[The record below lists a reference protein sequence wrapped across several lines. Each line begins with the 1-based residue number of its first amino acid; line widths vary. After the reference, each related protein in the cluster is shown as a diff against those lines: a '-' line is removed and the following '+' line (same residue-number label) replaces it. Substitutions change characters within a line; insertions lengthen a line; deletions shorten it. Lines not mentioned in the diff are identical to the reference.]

1 MQEYNQLE
9 NWKNPT
15 YAIKDPLKQRW
26 AEIVQTMSTHINGVC
41 PMHIYINRRPL
52 ESNNPY
58 ALKYRV
64 NNFQPLTKDAFDR
77 AISGIIEV
85 CSSADIQVKAPEEIL
100 NGTWNVNGKDIFY
113 FSQSDLV
120 RIRETDPNAVI
131 VVLPLIN
138 ETSTST
144 VEIIGVD
151 IRLVLSSEIEHIS
164 EYEIKFLGGYTE
176 VDEKKLPYYYYIEE
190 GQYSVIYPN
199 GKGGHD
205 TYPIVQL
212 ADRKPYIEIS
222 NNVVYEGKYRLK
234 MPYLFGAA
242 AWGDKFYGQESD
254 FTVQATRY
262 TYLKEIRAKEKC
274 DQIGCIT
281 DPLTGIHIQA
291 DNKKPCVKCG
301 GSGYVKDDS
310 PLGTIYVDY
319 SKLNGEERAF
329 PQVVSWA
336 EPPQNALTTSKEITD
351 DYFNKMCEALGLI
364 KQNNTNQSA
373 VSKEFDYKE
382 KLSVIYKIF
391 QDNVNVCQEV
401 YRFIEYILFN
411 QEEQTSQVYLVGE
424 LGKSDVT
431 DLLAKL
437 SQAKTNQSPPS
448 LISGLIDQIYQ
459 KLLPPDYS
467 DLIIKTAK
475 QYDKLYIYGS
485 NELTTAK
492 AQFGNSI
499 TEKTVI
505 IHNTVIDVLSEYL
518 GNPENEAREQADLIA
533 YLDAYYAKYNPIVP
547 TATTIGLL

>member
-1 MQEYNQLE
+1 MQDFNQLDS
-9 NWKNPT
+9 WKNPT
-15 YAIKDPLKQRW
+15 VSIKDPLKQRW

-77 AISGIIEV
+77 AISGIVDV
-85 CSSADIQVKAPEEIL
+85 CSNADIQVKAPEEIIS
-100 NGTWNVNGKDIFY
+100 GTWLIKGKDIYY
-113 FSQSDLV
+113 FCQSDLV

-131 VVLPLIN
+131 VVLPVIN
-138 ETSTST
+138 ETSQSS

-151 IRLVLSSEIEHIS
+151 IRLVLSDEIVHMND
-164 EYEIKFLGGYTE
+164 YEIKFIGGTIE
-176 VDEKKLPYYYYIEE
+176 VKGKHIPYYYYIED

-199 GKGGHD
+199 EKGEYE
-205 TYPIVQL
+205 TYAIVQL
-212 ADRKPYIEIS
+212 PERKPYIDIS
-222 NNVVYEGKYRLK
+222 SNWVYEGRYKLK

-281 DPLTGIHIQA
+281 DPLSGLHIQA
-291 DNKKPCVKCG
+291 DNKKPCVKCN

-319 SKLNGEERAF
+319 SKLNSEERAF
-329 PQVVSWA
+329 PQVISWA

-391 QDNVNVCQEV
+391 QDNTNVCQEI
-401 YRFIEYILFN
+401 YRSIEYILLN
-411 QEEQTSQVYLVGE
+411 QEQQPSQVYLVGE

-431 DLLAKL
+431 DLLVKL
-437 SQAKTNQSPPS
+437 SESKTNQSPPS
-448 LISGLIDQIYQ
+448 LISAIIDQIYQ

-467 DLIIKTAK
+467 DLIIKIAK
-475 QYDKLYIYGS
+475 KYDKLYIYGS

-505 IHNTVIDVLSEYL
+505 IHNTIIDVLSDYL
-518 GNPENEAREQADLIA
+518 GNPLNEAREETDLIA
-533 YLDAYYAKYNPIVP
+533 YLDTYYSQYNPVIP